1 MPSKAEFYRQM
12 AEQVSTQLVGSWKE
26 WTAFLTT
33 AARLYKYPFHEQM
46 MIYAQRPDATA
57 CAEYDLWNDK
67 MGRYVRRGSKG
78 IALVDD
84 SGDKPRLRYV
94 FDISDTGTREHS
106 RTPWLWQLEEQH
118 IGPVSAMLERSYG
131 VAGDDLAQQL
141 TDVAG
146 KLASEYW
153 DDHQRDFRYI
163 VDGSFLA
170 EYDDYNIEVQFKS
183 AATVSIAYAL
193 MSRCGL
199 DTEQYFQH
207 EDFMPIFDFNT
218 PATVGALGAAVSQIN
233 QQVLRQIGVTVQ
245 HYEREQLAER
255 SVTHGEQ
262 PDLHDERRL
271 SDSRPEADRTAGE
284 APGQVRQ
291 VAESVPEGTPSPDLQ
306 SAAADR
312 EAVSAPHR
320 DRRDSAE
327 PSGADDA
334 PAGERRG
341 RDGAAESQRPDALGG
356 PDEHLQSTG
365 RGDSDG
371 GAYSQLSFFLSEA
384 EQIRIIDEAENVK
397 TSSAFSFAQ
406 ADIDHVL
413 RLGGNT
419 YRQRERIVAVFE
431 EQKSTAEIADTLKT
445 LYHGGNGIG
454 SITAWYAEDGIHLSR
469 GKTARYDKSAQ
480 VISWE
485 SAAERIGQLLQDG
498 QFATNVEL
506 VEAAGYERSLL
517 SERFWELYHDFS
529 EEAREA
535 GYLPSLAN
543 NPGRGFPEES
553 AWLTEQLK
561 SPEFRQNLA
570 EEYAAF
576 WTAYQQDRDLLRF
589 HYHKPKEIWENLRDL
604 SLPRT
609 TFTSQLT
616 EVPSVKQFIS
626 EDEIDA
632 AMTRGSGFE
641 GGKGRVFTFF
651 QEPHTDKEK
660 VDFLKHEY
668 GIGGHSHALSGA
680 MKSDESHDGK
690 GLHYKKDGCPDVHF
704 TWEKVAKRITDLIQK
719 GRYLTEQEQAEY
731 DKIQAEK
738 ALAESEPELEA
749 VGRIE
754 YLGTNGLPGES
765 VEYTDAEKFIRTIQE
780 DTDYGVPITVVLYR
794 DTHGN
799 TIPQD
804 FLAELDPPPKGF
816 RVEDA
821 PAPMEELDQEQA
833 EFDKS
838 QEEKV
843 LADTDTMEAQQPNP
857 TVWEYNGVK
866 ERHPDDMVLYQ
877 MGDFFE
883 LYGEDAKTAATE
895 LDLNLTLRAIPGGG
909 YVEMCGFPANRLEQ
923 VVEQLRDKHDV
934 TISAVP
940 EGGRERQEYSLPSI
954 DHEAEQHI
962 NAQETEFGADG
973 TRVFRDTEATA
984 APTIRELHEQYKPIV
999 LAAVMED
1006 VPYRNACGHSDH
1018 ENAVIEGNAA
1028 IRRAV
1033 LGSGNME
1040 LLRLYSD
1047 TPEFRQRL
1055 HREVI
1060 DETYPQLHELLHP
1073 LSDNDIDKAI
1083 QDWNGKIES
1092 KHVVVR
1098 YMEKHGREKDT
1109 AAWLAHEFDGGDGK
1123 TPFSVRPES
1132 PEGTVLPWPKVQ
1144 RRIAQLIKEDRFYTE
1159 AEQDRFD
1166 NIDPIA
1172 IREALVE
1179 RGIVNGQLVDEE
1191 KLDSSPFIQRV
1202 MADVERTASNSEP
1215 EVYTSEG
1222 GHFYQ
1227 PGDFID
1233 AATDTKG
1240 TVVRMVIDH
1249 VDEDYIWYTMPSVPD
1264 QKPVEMRREIFEKYL
1279 DNGKFL
1285 PVSALDLSDQPITI
1299 GGGKPAREI
1308 SVTISDEE
1316 YADVRGF
1323 VRQRTSYDPTAPV
1336 YSVGDTVY
1344 LDDRPHQITEL
1355 RDDTVQLLP
1364 TGMSYPIY
1372 RAESRERF
1380 EQLLREDN
1388 RNDFYTEFLPVNLDT
1403 VDQDLRDVLA
1413 HGLIG
1418 EADKAELSELL
1429 RNGKSNREIALWLS
1443 RTYPNIVETMELE
1456 TGETA
1461 DYRTMPEGI
1470 VLEVLDA
1477 DEKRLAMLFFQWSEV
1492 APLLRGMYARQL
1504 DGFEQE
1510 HPEPAAETP
1519 TFQAETVAVY
1529 PGDKNNLPYD
1539 VVVQTLRTNE
1549 PEPPTPAVEPE
1560 KTLDE
1565 VLDEHPVSIQVNGEW
1580 QTFPNVK
1587 AAEKASYEEYKANLR
1602 RTAENFHIT
1611 DNRLGEGGPKAKFQD
1626 NVEAIKLLKYLE
1638 ETTGQATPEQQEI
1651 LSRYVGWG
1659 GLADAF
1665 DPDKESWSKEYA
1677 QLKELLTPEE
1687 YAAARGSTLNA
1698 HYTSPTVIKAIYEAV
1713 GRMGFETGNIL
1724 EPSCGVGNFFGMLP
1738 EEMRNSRLYGVELDS
1753 ISGRIAQQLY
1763 PKADITVAG
1772 FETTDRRDFYDLAV
1786 GNVPFGQYQ
1795 VRDKAYDKLNFSIHN
1810 YFFAKALDQVRPGG
1824 VVAFVTSRYTMDAK
1838 DSTVRRYLAQ
1848 RAELLG
1854 AIRLPNNAFKA
1865 NAGTEVVSDIIF
1877 LQKRDRPLDIV
1888 PEWTQTGQTEDGFAI
1903 NRYFLDHPE
1912 MVLGR
1917 QEPESTAHGM
1927 DYTVNPIEGLELADQ
1942 LHDAVKY
1949 IRGTYQEAELP
1960 ELGEG
1965 EAIDTS
1971 IPADPNVKNYSYTVV
1986 DGDVYYRENSRMV
1999 RPDLN
2004 ATAEARVKGLVGL
2017 RECVQQLIDLQMDAA
2032 TPDSAIQDK
2041 QAELNRLYDSFSAKY
2056 GLINDRANRLA
2067 FADDSSYY
2075 LLCALEVIDEDGKLE
2090 RKADMFTK
2098 RTIKPHKAVDTVDT
2112 ASEALAVSISEK
2124 ACVDMAYMAEL
2135 TGKSGD
2141 ELAAE
2146 LQGVIFRV
2154 PGQLEKD
2161 GTLHYVTADEYL
2173 SGNVRRKLRQAQ
2185 RAAQQDP
2192 SFAVNVEAL
2201 TAAQPKDLD
2210 ASEIEVRLGATWI
2223 DKEYIQQFMYETFDT
2238 PFYLQRNIEVNY
2250 SSFTAEWQITG
2261 KSSVSQ
2267 NNVAAYTTYGTSRA
2281 NAYKILEDSLNL
2293 RDVRIYDT
2301 IEDADGK
2308 ERRVL
2313 NAKETTLAAQKQQAI
2328 RDAFKDW
2335 IWKDPDRRQALVR
2348 QYNEE
2353 MNSTRP
2359 REYDGGH
2366 ITFGGMNPAITLRE
2380 HQKNAIA
2387 HVLYGGNTLLAH
2399 EVGAGKTFEMV
2410 AAAMESKRLG
2420 LCQKSLFV
2428 VPNHLTEQWAS
2439 EFLRLYPS
2447 ANILVTTKKDFE
2459 THNRKKFCA
2468 RIATGDYDAIIM
2480 GHSQFEKIPISRER
2494 QERLL
2499 QEQIDEITE
2508 GIAEVKY
2515 SGGERFTVKQLER
2528 TKKSL
2533 EARLEKL
2540 QAESRKDDVVTFEQ
2554 LGVDR
2559 LFVDEAH
2566 NYKNLFL
2573 YTKMRNV
2580 AGLSTSDAQKSS
2592 DMFAKCRYMDEITGN
2607 RGVIFATGT
2616 PVSNSMTEL
2625 YTMQRYLQYDRLQEL
2640 NMTHFDCWASRFG
2653 ETVTAL
2659 ELAPEGT
2666 GYRART
2672 RFSKFFNLPEL
2683 MNLFKEVADIKTA
2696 GQLNLPTPE
2705 VEYHNIVAQP
2715 TEHQKE
2721 MVQVLSERA
2730 SKVHSGSVDP
2740 SEDNMLKI
2748 TGDGRKLGLDQRI
2761 INQLLPDE
2769 PGTKVNQC
2777 VGNIMQIWRE
2787 GEADKLTQ
2795 LVFCDISTPQ
2805 AQSASSKKAAK
2816 ALDNPT
2822 LHALEQAVPLDEP
2835 EPAFTIYEDIRQ
2847 KLIAQG
2853 MPAEQIAFIH
2863 EAKTEVQ
2870 KKELFSKVRTGQVR
2884 VLLGSTSKMGAGT
2897 NVQDRLVAL
2906 HDLDCPWRPG
2916 DLAQRKG
2923 RIERQGNQN
2932 PLVHVYRYVT
2942 EGTFDAYLWQTV
2954 ENKQKFISQ
2963 IMTSKS
2969 PVRSCDDVDETA
2981 LSFAEIK
2988 ALCAGDP
2995 RIKERMDLDVEVAR
3009 LKLMKADHQSKQYR
3023 LEDQLLKYFP
3033 QEIETNKGFIKGF
3046 EADLETLAAHPHPE
3060 DGFAGMEIRGD
3071 VLTDKENAGAALLD
3085 ACKEVKGSEPVQI
3098 GSYRGFTMSVEFSAW
3113 KQEYTLLLKGQMT
3126 HRASL
3131 GTDPRG
3137 NLTRIDNAL
3146 AQMPQRLEAVKNQ
3159 LDNLYQQQA
3168 AAKEEI
3174 GKPFPFED
3182 DLRVKSARLV
3192 ELDTLLNIDGKGH
3205 AQPET
3210 VVAKSARPSVLDS
3223 LKRPVPPR
3231 SPEKKPKQ
3239 HEEVR

>member
-1 MPSKAEFYRQM
+1 MPSKTEFYRQM
-12 AEQVSTQLVGSWKE
+12 ADHVATQLTGSWQE
-26 WTAFLTT
+26 WAGFLTT
-33 AARLYKYPFHEQM
+33 AARLYKYPFHEQLL
-46 MIYAQRPDATA
+46 IYAQRPDATA
-57 CAEYDLWNDK
+57 CAEYDLWNEK

-84 SGDKPRLRYV
+84 SGDRPRLRYV

-106 RTPWLWQLEEQH
+106 RTPWLWQLEERHLDSVQ
-118 IGPVSAMLERSYG
+118 AMLERTYDVS
-131 VAGDDLAQQL
+131 GDDLAGQL
-141 TDVAG
+141 TEVAG
-146 KLASEYW
+146 KLAEEYW
-153 DDHQRDFRYI
+153 TEHQQDFFYI
-163 VDGSFLA
+163 VDGSFLE
-170 EYDDYNIEVQFKS
+170 EYDEYNIGVQFKA
-183 AATVSIAYAL
+183 AATVSITYAL

-199 DTEQYFQH
+199 EPERYFDH
-207 EDFMPIFDFNT
+207 EDFMAIFDFNT
-218 PATVGALGAAVSQIN
+218 PSTIGALGTAVSQIN
-233 QQVLRQIGVTVQ
+233 QQVLRQIGVTVRNA
-245 HYEREQLAER
+245 EREANQER
-255 SVTHGEQ
+255 SKQDEQ
-262 PDLHDERRL
+262 SHDLHPERRL
-271 SDSRPEADRTAGE
+271 SDSRPEAEPAAGE
-284 APGQVRQ
+284 TPGQVRQ
-291 VAESVPEGTPSPDLQ
+291 DEENLPERTPSHPLQPD
-306 SAAADR
+306 AAER
-312 EAVSAPHR
+312 EVVPAPSG
-320 DRRDSAE
+320 DRRDRPE
-327 PSGADDA
+327 QTGADDA
-334 PAGERRG
+334 PAGEGSGSHRG
-341 RDGAAESQRPDALGG
+341 TESQRSHEVGG
-356 PDEHLQSTG
+356 ADEHLQSSG
-365 RGDSDG
+365 RGNPDG
-371 GAYSQLSFFLSEA
+371 GAYQQLTLNLFLSEA
-384 EQIRIIDEAENVK
+384 EQIQSIDEAENVAH

-406 ADIDHVL
+406 NDIDHVL

-419 YRQRERIVAVFE
+419 DRQRERVVAAFE
-431 EQKSTAEIADTLKT
+431 KQKTTAEIAEILKT
-445 LYHGGNGIG
+445 LYHGGNGLG
-454 SITAWYAEDGIHLSR
+454 SVSAWYAEDGIHLSH
-469 GKTARYDKSAQ
+469 GKSVRYDRSAK

-485 SAAERIGQLLQDG
+485 SAAERIGELLESG
-498 QFATNVEL
+498 QFASNVEL
-506 VEAAGYERSLL
+506 AEAAGYERSLL
-517 SERFWELYHDFS
+517 AEKLWHLYHDFS
-529 EEAREA
+529 DKARDS
-535 GYLPSLAN
+535 GYLSCLS
-543 NPGRGFPEES
+543 GIQRTGFPEET
-553 AWLTEQLK
+553 AWLTEQLN
-561 SPEFRQNLA
+561 SPEFRQTLA

-576 WTAYQQDRDLLRF
+576 WTAYQQDRELLRF
-589 HYHKPKEIWENLRDL
+589 HYHKPREIWESLQDL
-604 SLPRT
+604 SLPRKS
-609 TFTSQLT
+609 FSSEMQD
-616 EVPSVKQFIS
+616 VPAVKQFIT

-632 AMTRGSGFE
+632 AMTGGSGIE
-641 GGKGRVFTFF
+641 GGKGRIFTFF
-651 QEPHTDKEK
+651 KNPHTDKEK
-660 VDFLKHEY
+660 VDFLKSEY

-680 MKSDESHDGK
+680 MGSNEDHDGK
-690 GLHYKKDGCPDVHF
+690 GLHYKKDGCPDMHF
-704 TWEKVAKRITDLIQK
+704 TWEKVAKRITGLIQK
-719 GRYLTEQEQAEY
+719 GRYLTEQEQAQY

-738 ALAESEPELEA
+738 ALAE
-749 VGRIE
+749 
-754 YLGTNGLPGES
+754 
-765 VEYTDAEKFIRTIQE
+765 
-780 DTDYGVPITVVLYR
+780 
-794 DTHGN
+794 
-799 TIPQD
+799 
-804 FLAELDPPPKGF
+804 
-816 RVEDA
+816 EDA
-821 PAPMEELDQEQA
+821 LQ
-833 EFDKS
+833 
-838 QEEKV
+838 
-843 LADTDTMEAQQPNP
+843 AQQPTP
-857 TVWEYNGVK
+857 EIWEYNGVK
-866 ERHPDDMVLYQ
+866 ERHSDDIVLYQ

-883 LYGEDAKTAATE
+883 LYGEDAKTAAAE
-895 LDLNLTLRAIPGGG
+895 LDFHLTTRAIPGGG
-909 YVEMCGFPANRLEQ
+909 RVEMCGFPANRLEQ
-923 VVEQLRDKHDV
+923 VVEHLRDQHDV

-940 EGGRERQEYSLPSI
+940 EGGRERQEYSMLSI

-962 NAQETEFGADG
+962 NAQEAEFGADG
-973 TRVFRDTEATA
+973 TRVFRDMEPEQAT
-984 APTIRELHEQYKPIV
+984 PTIRELYEKYKPIV
-999 LAAVMED
+999 MEAVTQD
-1006 VPYRNACGHSDH
+1006 TRYRNACGHSDY
-1018 ENAVIEGNAA
+1018 ENAMIECNAA
-1028 IRRAV
+1028 VRRTILDSHDIELIR
-1033 LGSGNME
+1033 LF
-1040 LLRLYSD
+1040 SD
-1047 TPEFRQRL
+1047 VPEFRQWL
-1055 HREVI
+1055 HREVA
-1060 DETYPQLHELLHP
+1060 DETYPKLHELLRP
-1073 LSDNDIDKAI
+1073 LSQEDIDSALCA
-1083 QDWNGKIES
+1083 WNGNIES
-1092 KHVVVR
+1092 KHAVVR
-1098 YMEKHGREKDT
+1098 YMKDHAREKDT
-1109 AAWLAHEFDGGDGK
+1109 AAWLAQEYGGSNSL
-1123 TPFSVRPES
+1123 FVVRAGS
-1132 PEGTVLPWPKVQ
+1132 PEEMQLPWPKVQ
-1144 RRIAQLIKEDRFYTE
+1144 RRLAQLIQEDRFYTE
-1159 AEQDRFD
+1159 EEQDRFD

-1172 IREALVE
+1172 IREALEE
-1179 RGIVNGQLVDEE
+1179 RGIVNGQVADPE
-1191 KLDSSPFIQRV
+1191 KLDNDPFIQRV
-1202 MADVERTASNSEP
+1202 MSDAEQIAAAEA
-1215 EVYTSEG
+1215 EQTSE
-1222 GHFYQ
+1222 
-1227 PGDFID
+1227 
-1233 AATDTKG
+1233 
-1240 TVVRMVIDH
+1240 
-1249 VDEDYIWYTMPSVPD
+1249 
-1264 QKPVEMRREIFEKYL
+1264 
-1279 DNGKFL
+1279 
-1285 PVSALDLSDQPITI
+1285 VS
-1299 GGGKPAREI
+1299 
-1308 SVTISDEE
+1308 ISDEE
-1316 YADVRGF
+1316 YDAVRSPIP
-1323 VRQRTSYDPTAPV
+1323 QRTSYDPATPV
-1336 YSVGDTVY
+1336 YAVGDTVY
-1344 LDDRPHQITEL
+1344 IEDDAYQITEL

-1364 TGMSYPIY
+1364 TGMVYPIY
-1372 RAESRERF
+1372 RAERKEQF
-1380 EQLLREDN
+1380 EQLLRADR
-1388 RNDFYTEFLPVNLDT
+1388 RNAYYTEFLPIDPDKA
-1403 VDQDLRDVLA
+1403 DQDLRDVLA
-1413 HGLIG
+1413 HGLMD
-1418 EADKAELSELL
+1418 EADKKQVSTLL
-1429 RNGKSNREIALWLS
+1429 QSGRSNSEIAYWLS
-1443 RTYPNIVETMELE
+1443 RAYSGEIETLNLE
-1456 TGETA
+1456 TGDIA
-1461 DYRTMPEGI
+1461 DYRTTAQGME
-1470 VLEVLDA
+1470 LEVLDA
-1477 DEKRLAMLFFQWSEV
+1477 EEKRLAVLYIRWDEV

-1504 DGFEQE
+1504 DGFGQEQPQPSAE
-1510 HPEPAAETP
+1510 SPA
-1519 TFQAETVAVY
+1519 FHSETVAVY

-1539 VVVQTLRTNE
+1539 VVVERLHIEE
-1549 PEPPTPAVEPE
+1549 PEPPAPVTEPE
-1560 KTLDE
+1560 KTFEE
-1565 VLDEHPVSIQVNGEW
+1565 VLDEHPVSIPVNGQW
-1580 QTFPNVK
+1580 QTFPNAR
-1587 AAEKASYEEYKANLR
+1587 AAEEASYEEYKANLR
-1602 RTAENFHIT
+1602 HNAQNFRIT
-1611 DNRLGEGGPKAKFQD
+1611 DAHLGEGGPKAKFQA
-1626 NVEAIKLLKYLE
+1626 NIEAIKLLKHLE

-1665 DPDKESWSKEYA
+1665 DPEKPAWAAEYA

-1687 YAAARGSTLNA
+1687 YAAARSSTLNA
-1698 HYTSPTVIKAIYEAV
+1698 HYTSPTVIQAIYEAV

-1738 EEMRNSRLYGVELDS
+1738 EKMRNSRLYGVELDS
-1753 ISGRIAQQLY
+1753 ISGRIAKQLY

-1772 FETTDRRDFYDLAV
+1772 FETTDRRDFYDLAI

-1854 AIRLPNNAFKA
+1854 AIRLPNDAFKK
-1865 NAGTEVVSDIIF
+1865 NAGAEVVSDIIF

-1942 LHDAVKY
+1942 LHDAVKH
-1949 IRGTYQEAELP
+1949 IRGTYQEADLP

-1986 DGDVYYRENSRMV
+1986 DGDVYFRENSRMV

-2004 ATAEARVKGLVGL
+2004 ATAEARVQGLVGL

-2032 TPDSAIQDK
+2032 TPDSAIRDK

-2098 RTIKPHKAVDTVDT
+2098 RTIKPHKAVETVDT
-2112 ASEALAVSISEK
+2112 ASEALAVSIAER
-2124 ACVDMAYMAEL
+2124 ACVDMAYMSEL
-2135 TGKSGD
+2135 TGKTSD

-2154 PGQLEKD
+2154 PGQVEKD
-2161 GTLHYVTADEYL
+2161 GTPHYVTADEYL

-2192 SFAVNVEAL
+2192 SFAANVEAL

-2238 PFYLQRNIEVNY
+2238 PFYMQRNIEVNY
-2250 SSFTAEWQITG
+2250 TPFTAEWQITG
-2261 KSSVSQ
+2261 KSSISQ

-2301 IEDADGK
+2301 VEDADGR

-2499 QEQIDEITE
+2499 YEQIDEITE
-2508 GIAEVKY
+2508 GIAEVQA

-2528 TKKSL
+2528 TRKSL

-2696 GQLNLPTPE
+2696 DQLNLPTPE

-2715 TEHQKE
+2715 TEHQQE
-2721 MVQVLSERA
+2721 MVKALSERA
-2730 SKVHSGSVDP
+2730 SEVHRGSVDP
-2740 SEDNMLKI
+2740 SVDNMLKI
-2748 TGDGRKLGLDQRI
+2748 TSDGRKLGLDQRI

-2777 VGNIMQIWRE
+2777 VDNIMQIWRD
-2787 GEADKLTQ
+2787 GDADKLTQ

-2805 AQSASSKKAAK
+2805 AAPSKKAAK
-2816 ALDNPT
+2816 QLDNPL
-2822 LHALEQAVPLDEP
+2822 LHGVEEAIPLDEP

-2853 MPAEQIAFIH
+2853 MPADQIAFIH
-2863 EAKTEVQ
+2863 EANTEVR

-2884 VLLGSTSKMGAGT
+2884 VLLGSTAKMGAGT

-2995 RIKERMDLDVEVAR
+2995 RIKERMDLDVEVAK

-3033 QEIETNKGFIKGF
+3033 QEIETNKGYIQGF
-3046 EADLETLAAHPHPE
+3046 EVDLETLVAHPHPA

-3085 ACKEVKGSEPVQI
+3085 ACKEVKTSDPVQI
-3098 GSYRGFTMSVEFSAW
+3098 GSYRGFIMSVEFEAW

-3126 HRASL
+3126 HRATL

-3159 LDNLYQQQA
+3159 LENLYQQQA
-3168 AAKEEI
+3168 AAKEEV

-3182 DLRVKSARLV
+3182 DLRIKSARLV

-3210 VVAKSARPSVLDS
+3210 VAAKSARPSVLDS

>member
-12 AEQVSTQLVGSWKE
+12 AEQVSTRLVGSWKE

-57 CAEYDLWNDK
+57 CAEYDLWNEK

-84 SGDKPRLRYV
+84 SGDRPRLRYV

-118 IGPVSAMLERSYG
+118 IGPVSAMLERNYG
-131 VAGDDLAQQL
+131 VAGDNLAQQL

-153 DDHQRDFRYI
+153 DEHQQDFRYI
-163 VDGSFLA
+163 VDGSFLE
-170 EYDDYNIEVQFKS
+170 EYDELNIEVQFKS
-183 AATVSIAYAL
+183 TATVSIAYAL

-199 DTEQYFQH
+199 DTDQYFQH

-262 PDLHDERRL
+262 PDLHEERRL
-271 SDSRPEADRTAGE
+271 PDSRPEPERTAGE

-291 VAESVPEGTPSPDLQ
+291 DAESVPEGTPAPDLQ
-306 SAAADR
+306 PAAADR
-312 EAVSAPHR
+312 EAVPAPAG
-320 DRRDSAE
+320 DRRDGE
-327 PSGADDA
+327 QPSGADDA
-334 PAGERRG
+334 PVGGVGG
-341 RDGAAESQRPDALGG
+341 RDGGAESPRSDALGG
-356 PDEHLQSTG
+356 PDEHLQG
-365 RGDSDG
+365 PGGGDFAG
-371 GAYSQLSFFLSEA
+371 GAYQQLTLNLFLSEA
-384 EQIRIIDEAENVK
+384 EQIQRIDEAENVK

-406 ADIDHVL
+406 
-413 RLGGNT
+413 
-419 YRQRERIVAVFE
+419 
-431 EQKSTAEIADTLKT
+431 EQP
-445 LYHGGNGIG
+445 
-454 SITAWYAEDGIHLSR
+454 
-469 GKTARYDKSAQ
+469 Q
-480 VISWE
+480 
-485 SAAERIGQLLQDG
+485 
-498 QFATNVEL
+498 
-506 VEAAGYERSLL
+506 
-517 SERFWELYHDFS
+517 
-529 EEAREA
+529 
-535 GYLPSLAN
+535 
-543 NPGRGFPEES
+543 
-553 AWLTEQLK
+553 
-561 SPEFRQNLA
+561 
-570 EEYAAF
+570 
-576 WTAYQQDRDLLRF
+576 
-589 HYHKPKEIWENLRDL
+589 
-604 SLPRT
+604 
-609 TFTSQLT
+609 
-616 EVPSVKQFIS
+616 
-626 EDEIDA
+626 
-632 AMTRGSGFE
+632 
-641 GGKGRVFTFF
+641 
-651 QEPHTDKEK
+651 
-660 VDFLKHEY
+660 
-668 GIGGHSHALSGA
+668 
-680 MKSDESHDGK
+680 
-690 GLHYKKDGCPDVHF
+690 PD
-704 TWEKVAKRITDLIQK
+704 
-719 GRYLTEQEQAEY
+719 
-731 DKIQAEK
+731 
-738 ALAESEPELEA
+738 
-749 VGRIE
+749 
-754 YLGTNGLPGES
+754 
-765 VEYTDAEKFIRTIQE
+765 
-780 DTDYGVPITVVLYR
+780 
-794 DTHGN
+794 
-799 TIPQD
+799 
-804 FLAELDPPPKGF
+804 
-816 RVEDA
+816 
-821 PAPMEELDQEQA
+821 PA
-833 EFDKS
+833 
-838 QEEKV
+838 
-843 LADTDTMEAQQPNP
+843 
-857 TVWEYNGVK
+857 VWEYNGVK

-883 LYGEDAKTAATE
+883 IYGEDAKEAAPE
-895 LDLNLTLRAIPGGG
+895 LGLHLVSRAIPVGGR
-909 YVEMCGFPANRLEQ
+909 VEMCGFPANRLEQ
-923 VVEQLRDKHDV
+923 YLEQLRAKHDV
-934 TISAVP
+934 TVSATL
-940 EGGRERQEYSLPSI
+940 EGSTQRREYSVLSI
-954 DHEAEQHI
+954 DHEAEQDISAHE
-962 NAQETEFGADG
+962 AEYGADG
-973 TRVFRDTEATA
+973 FRAFRDEEAIQA
-984 APTIRELHEQYKPIV
+984 ATLRELHEQYKPIV
-999 LAAVMED
+999 LEAVTQD
-1006 VPYRNACGHSDH
+1006 IRYRNACGHSDY

-1033 LGSGNME
+1033 LGSGNMG

-1060 DETYPQLHELLHP
+1060 DETYPKLHELLRP

-1092 KHVVVR
+1092 KHAVVR
-1098 YMEKHGREKDT
+1098 YMKDHARERDT

-1123 TPFSVRPES
+1123 TPFAIRPES
-1132 PEGTVLPWPKVQ
+1132 PEGTALPWPKVQ
-1144 RRIAQLIKEDRFYTE
+1144 RRIAQLIKEDRFYTQV
-1159 AEQDRFD
+1159 EQDNLD
-1166 NIDPIA
+1166 DVDPIA
-1172 IREALVE
+1172 IREALAQ
-1179 RGIVNGQLVDEE
+1179 RGIVDGHVVDPE
-1191 KLDSSPFIQRV
+1191 KLDNDPFIQQV
-1202 MADVERTASNSEP
+1202 MRDVEAIS
-1215 EVYTSEG
+1215 
-1222 GHFYQ
+1222 
-1227 PGDFID
+1227 
-1233 AATDTKG
+1233 
-1240 TVVRMVIDH
+1240 
-1249 VDEDYIWYTMPSVPD
+1249 
-1264 QKPVEMRREIFEKYL
+1264 RETTQ
-1279 DNGKFL
+1279 
-1285 PVSALDLSDQPITI
+1285 ADQPEQPSS
-1299 GGGKPAREI
+1299 GDSRVP
-1308 SVTISDEE
+1308 VSDEE
-1316 YADVRGF
+1316 YAAARGTVRE
-1323 VRQRTSYDPTAPV
+1323 RTSYDPTVPP
-1336 YSVGDTVY
+1336 YNVGDIVY
-1344 LDDRPHQITEL
+1344 LDDLAHRITEL

-1388 RNDFYTEFLPVNLDT
+1388 RNDFYTEFLPANLDT

-1429 RNGKSNREIALWLS
+1429 RNGKSNQEVALWLS
-1443 RTYPNIVETMELE
+1443 RAYPNIVETMELE

-1461 DYRTMPEGI
+1461 DYRTMPEG
-1470 VLEVLDA
+1470 VELEVLDA

-1504 DGFEQE
+1504 DGFGQE
-1510 HPEPAAETP
+1510 RPEPAAEAP
-1519 TFQAETVAVY
+1519 TFQSETVAVY
-1529 PGDKNNLPYD
+1529 PGHKNHLPYD

-1549 PEPPTPAVEPE
+1549 PEPPTPVTEPE
-1560 KTLDE
+1560 KTPDE

-1602 RTAENFHIT
+1602 RTAENFRIT
-1611 DNRLGEGGPKAKFQD
+1611 DDHLGEGGPKAKFQA

-1638 ETTGQATPEQQEI
+1638 ETTGQATPEQQKI

-1753 ISGRIAQQLY
+1753 ISGRIARQLY

-1772 FETTDRRDFYDLAV
+1772 FETTDRRDFYDLAI

-1888 PEWTQTGQTEDGFAI
+1888 PEWTQTGQTEDGFSI
-1903 NRYFLDHPE
+1903 NRYFLAHPE

-1986 DGDVYYRENSRMV
+1986 DGAVYFRENSHMV

-2004 ATAEARVKGLVGL
+2004 ATAEARIKGMVRL
-2017 RECVQQLIDLQMDAA
+2017 RDCVQELIDLQMDAA
-2032 TPDSAIQDK
+2032 TPDSDIREK
-2041 QAELNRLYDSFSAKY
+2041 QVELNQLYDDFSAKY
-2056 GLINDRANRLA
+2056 GLINDRGNRLA

-2075 LLCALEVIDEDGKLE
+2075 LLCALEVIDENGQLKH
-2090 RKADMFTK
+2090 KADMFTK
-2098 RTIKPHKAVDTVDT
+2098 RTIKPHEAVTSVDT
-2112 ASEALAVSISEK
+2112 ASEALAVSIAEK
-2124 ACVDMAYMAEL
+2124 ARVDMEYMEQL
-2135 TGKSGD
+2135 TGKTSD

-2146 LQGVIFRV
+2146 LQGVIFRLPGPV
-2154 PGQLEKD
+2154 PEGERP
-2161 GTLHYVTADEYL
+2161 TYVTADEYL

-2192 SFAVNVEAL
+2192 AFAINVEAL

-2223 DKEYIQQFMYETFDT
+2223 DKKYIQQFMYETFNT
-2238 PFYLQRNIEVNY
+2238 PNYLQRAIQVNY
-2250 SSFTAEWQITG
+2250 TSYTAEWQITG
-2261 KSSVSQ
+2261 KSSVSE

-2301 IEDADGK
+2301 VEDADGK

-2328 RDAFKDW
+2328 RDAFRDW
-2335 IWKDPDRRQALVR
+2335 IWRDPERRQTLVR

-2359 REYDGGH
+2359 REYDGSH
-2366 ITFGGMNPAITLRE
+2366 ITFGGMNPSITLRD
-2380 HQKNAIA
+2380 HQLGAIA

-2447 ANILVTTKKDFE
+2447 AKILVTTRKDFE

-2468 RIATGDYDAIIM
+2468 RIATGDYDAVII

-2499 QEQIDEITE
+2499 YEQIDEITE
-2508 GIAEVKY
+2508 GIAEVQA

-2528 TKKSL
+2528 TRKSL

-2592 DMFAKCRYMDEITGN
+2592 DMFAKCRYMDEITGS

-2640 NMTHFDCWASRFG
+2640 SMTHFDCWASRFG
-2653 ETVTAL
+2653 ETTTAL

-2696 GQLNLPTPE
+2696 DQLHLPTPE

-2715 TEHQKE
+2715 TEQQQE
-2721 MVQVLSERA
+2721 MVKALSERA
-2730 SKVHSGSVDP
+2730 SLVHSGTVDP
-2740 SEDNMLKI
+2740 SQDNMLKI
-2748 TGDGRKLGLDQRI
+2748 TSDGRKLGLDQRI
-2761 INQLLPDE
+2761 INQALPDE

-2777 VGNIMQIWRE
+2777 VANIMQIWRD

-2805 AQSASSKKAAK
+2805 AAPSKKAAK

-2822 LHALEQAVPLDEP
+2822 LHALEQAVPLEEP
-2835 EPAFTIYEDIRQ
+2835 EPVFTIYEDIRQ

-2853 MPAEQIAFIH
+2853 MPADQIAFIH
-2863 EAKTEVQ
+2863 EANTEVR
-2870 KKELFSKVRTGQVR
+2870 KKELFAKVRTGQVR
-2884 VLLGSTSKMGAGT
+2884 VLLGSTAKMGAGT

-2995 RIKERMDLDVEVAR
+2995 RIKERMDLDVEVSK

-3033 QEIETNKGFIKGF
+3033 EEIEKHKGFIQGF

-3146 AQMPQRLEAVKNQ
+3146 SQMPQRLEATKAQ

-3168 AAKEEI
+3168 AAKKEV
-3174 GKPFPFED
+3174 GKPFPYED

-3192 ELDTLLNIDGKGH
+3192 ELDTLLNLDGKGRS
-3205 AQPET
+3205 QPES
-3210 VVAKSARPSVLDS
+3210 VIAKSARPSVLDS

-3231 SPEKKPKQ
+3231 SSEKKPKQ